1 MDIQSS
7 VLNALFVLYPVII
20 QGWITPVKPAGIA
33 HGGIPQ
39 VLYDGQLQ
47 GLECL
52 IDPWPELQLQSWT
65 MAVDDRVDL
74 YINDNT
80 TPVTGVT
87 VKPGEEALRQRLYIP
102 HGYLRQGVNRLHYK
116 VTRAGGNTSEDS
128 RDLLVL
134 YHLRTPDNLDLVI
147 PADVINE
154 GVSAERA
161 AQGVE
166 FRFFYNNRRPY
177 DRIEL
182 LIGDTQVDF
191 DVPDGNAP
199 ITYKLFT
206 DTFLAAGNNPSAVIE
221 YIVTDQLGN
230 PSKSPEKR
238 LDIHLEAETF
248 DSPILRERLNDPG
261 DDQAIDLEKLAGNPL
276 LVIVLTSDARWQVG
290 DLISV
295 TYICK
300 VTGQPDV
307 VVTPPAGT
315 VEADEFGQ
323 RKPCVVEVPNEHVI
337 ADGAVTVTYK
347 VHRANGDA
355 VGSSRVARAQ
365 VIGEALPAAT
375 LVFTNGP
382 YEVLAGKTFDVG
394 LLLTRDGVP
403 QANVVVT
410 LRLASGF
417 QFPGGGGG
425 ERDFITDAKG
435 VVTVTGIIA
444 SGTEGG
450 HELVAKSKGASDVVA
465 RVEVL
470 AEGPVGYIDMGSPQY
485 NIVIAVDGLVYV
497 ECDNTIEVIDSR
509 TNHVVGSIEKEDIE
523 RFAQMV
529 ITPNGEKIY
538 AINYAK
544 GVIVIS
550 TITRKIIKRISIT
563 VPAFLAISED
573 GSRVATYRQGES
585 IKIISTSTDTI
596 IKDFLPAPP
605 PSVYLIFNHEGT
617 QLYCHTRHPS
627 NYVLA
632 ALNSETGRV
641 INSKTYPAFNIAYT
655 APLLSSDG
663 RYLYILVSEF
673 RPPAPGGLIYA
684 RIEELSASSFQLM
697 RSFNLSYTS
706 TNADLYLVAALPGRL
721 IITNKIT
728 TKATRINLHSGKE
741 EGDLEIGY
749 RGSSRMVYT
758 LDYKRLFACNYSGNL
773 LNVLATGE

>member
-1 MDIQSS
+1 MDIQSA
-7 VLNALFVLYPVII
+7 VLNQLFALFPVII
-20 QGWITPVKPAGIA
+20 QGWFTPVRPAGIA

-39 VLYDGQLQ
+39 VLYDGQSQ
-47 GLECL
+47 GLLCL

-74 YINDNT
+74 YINDDP
-80 TPVTGVT
+80 TPVAGVT
-87 VKPGEEALRQRLYIP
+87 IQPGEEAQRLRLYIP

-116 VTRAGGNTSEDS
+116 VFRVGGNTSEDS

-147 PADVINE
+147 PPDVINE
-154 GVSAERA
+154 GVSTERA

-177 DRIEL
+177 DRIRL

-191 DVPDGNAP
+191 DVADGNAP

-261 DDQAIDLEKLAGNPL
+261 DDQTKIDLEKLAGNPL
-276 LVIVLTSDARWQVG
+276 LIIVPTGDSRFQVG

-323 RKPCVVEVPNEHVI
+323 RKLCIVEVPNKHVI
-337 ADGAVTVTYK
+337 PDGAVTATYK
-347 VHRANGDA
+347 VHRANGEA

-365 VIGEALPAAT
+365 VIGEALPAAM
-375 LVFTNGP
+375 LEFTNGP
-382 YEVLAGKTFDVG
+382 YKVFSGEAFDVR

-403 QANVVVT
+403 QMDAVVT

-417 QFPGGGGG
+417 QFPGGGVGG
-425 ERDFITDAKG
+425 ERDFITDAKE

-450 HELVAKSKGASDVVA
+450 HELVARSMGASDVVA

-470 AEGPVGYIDMGSPQY
+470 AEGPVGYIDLGSPQY
-485 NIVIAVDGLVYV
+485 NIVIGREGTVYV
-497 ECDNTIEVIDSR
+497 ELDRQIAMIDSR
-509 TNHVVGSIEKEDIE
+509 TNRTIGFIEKEDIE
-523 RFAQMV
+523 RFHEMV
-529 ITPNGEKIY
+529 IGGVRNFVFGHNMSKRCMYANQKETP
-538 AINYAK
+538 A
-544 GVIVIS
+544 
-550 TITRKIIKRISIT
+550 
-563 VPAFLAISED
+563 
-573 GSRVATYRQGES
+573 
-585 IKIISTSTDTI
+585 
-596 IKDFLPAPP
+596 
-605 PSVYLIFNHEGT
+605 
-617 QLYCHTRHPS
+617 
-627 NYVLA
+627 
-632 ALNSETGRV
+632 
-641 INSKTYPAFNIAYT
+641 
-655 APLLSSDG
+655 
-663 RYLYILVSEF
+663 
-673 RPPAPGGLIYA
+673 
-684 RIEELSASSFQLM
+684 
-697 RSFNLSYTS
+697 
-706 TNADLYLVAALPGRL
+706 
-721 IITNKIT
+721 
-728 TKATRINLHSGKE
+728 
-741 EGDLEIGY
+741 
-749 RGSSRMVYT
+749 
-758 LDYKRLFACNYSGNL
+758 
-773 LNVLATGE
+773 

>member
-1 MDIQSS
+1 MDIQSA
-7 VLNALFVLYPVII
+7 VLNQLFVLFPVII
-20 QGWITPVKPAGIA
+20 QGWFTPVRPAGIA

-182 LIGDTQVDF
+182 LIGDTLVTF
-191 DVPDGNAP
+191 DVADGNGP
-199 ITYKLFT
+199 ITHTLFT
-206 DTFLAAGNNPSAVIE
+206 DAFLAAGNNPSAVIQFF
-221 YIVTDQLGN
+221 VFDQLGN
-230 PSKSPEKR
+230 RSESPQKR

-276 LVIVLTSDARWQVG
+276 LIIVPTGDSRFQVG

-323 RKPCVVEVPNEHVI
+323 RKPCVIEVPNKHVI
-337 ADGAVTVTYK
+337 PDGAVTATYK

-382 YEVLAGKTFDVG
+382 YEVLAGKAFDVR

-403 QANVVVT
+403 QMDAVVT

-417 QFPGGGGG
+417 QFPGRGVGG

-444 SGTEGG
+444 SGTEGS
-450 HELVAKSKGASDVVA
+450 HKLVARSDGFLDATSLVKVSAQGGIGFIDVGDLHQNIVVA
-465 RVEVL
+465 
-470 AEGPVGYIDMGSPQY
+470 
-485 NIVIAVDGLVYV
+485 NDGLIYV
-497 ECDNTIEVIDSR
+497 ECEKTIVAIDSQTDRVIDSFDKGYNR
-509 TNHVVGSIEKEDIE
+509 FFIE
-523 RFAQMV
+523 MV
-529 ITPNGEKIY
+529 IAPDGTKIY
-538 AINYAK
+538 GCADTLGVFVIDLTLRKFIKQLPFPGYNLASSKVANYIACNSSRK
-544 GVIVIS
+544 PASIRLIDPTTDTVRHVFSAPLES
-550 TITRKIIKRISIT
+550 TFILFS
-563 VPAFLAISED
+563 AD
-573 GSRVATYRQGES
+573 GSRIYSNLFNATPWNNYLTS
-585 IKIISTSTDTI
+585 INST
-596 IKDFLPAPP
+596 
-605 PSVYLIFNHEGT
+605 
-617 QLYCHTRHPS
+617 
-627 NYVLA
+627 
-632 ALNSETGRV
+632 TGAV
-641 INSKTYPAFNIAYT
+641 INTNTTSRIHKKLY
-655 APLLSSDG
+655 LSSDG
-663 RYLYILVSEF
+663 TQIYTILSKLTSADTYSNYLLEF
-673 RPPAPGGLIYA
+673 
-684 RIEELSASSFQLM
+684 SADSLQLLRRTQIKGSTPNSSYKQI
-697 RSFNLSYTS
+697 
-706 TNADLYLVAALPGRL
+706 VAVLPDHI
-721 IITNKIT
+721 IITDRYT
-728 TKATRINLHSGKE
+728 TKAVSFDLRSGAE
-741 EGDLEIGY
+741 SESIDIGHT
-749 RGSSRMVYT
+749 GTWNAVCT
-758 LDYKRLFACNYSGNL
+758 LDYKRLYACNPNGRHLS
-773 LNVLATGE
+773 VVTIDT